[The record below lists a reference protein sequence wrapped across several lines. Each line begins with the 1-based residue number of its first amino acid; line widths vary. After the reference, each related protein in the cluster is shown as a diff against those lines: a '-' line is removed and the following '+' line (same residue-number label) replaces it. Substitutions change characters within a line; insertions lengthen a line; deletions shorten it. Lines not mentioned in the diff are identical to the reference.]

1 MLLCL
6 SHGLGMATLTETEVF
21 NLTAQASVVP
31 ERRNVKFVLPE
42 DRLNDWHAKG
52 KVRFSCSPVS

>member
-1 MLLCL
+1 
-6 SHGLGMATLTETEVF
+6 MATLTETEVF